1 MGLAFNEIFGDLLA
15 IDFQPGRYRHFVNEL
30 GDTRCWKTEQ
40 KRALLSQ
47 RKGITIYRSI
57 EFYQVILAFDPQ

>member
-15 IDFQPGRYRHFVNEL
+15 IDFQPGRYRHFVNGL
-30 GDTRCWKTEQ
+30 GDTRCWETEQ

-47 RKGITIYRSI
+47 RKGITI
-57 EFYQVILAFDPQ
+57 